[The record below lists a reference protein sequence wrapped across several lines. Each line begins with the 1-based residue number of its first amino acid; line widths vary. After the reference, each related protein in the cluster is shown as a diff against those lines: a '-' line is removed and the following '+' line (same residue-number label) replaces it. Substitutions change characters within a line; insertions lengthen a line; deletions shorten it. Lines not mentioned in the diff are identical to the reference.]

1 LAPTIFSKKLK
12 TIFRHAQATLCANT
26 FGLWNHMSGGGSIR
40 QAMRLVRGCGR
51 GRAMPEC
58 GGSLAAFAASVFCA
72 ATAGAADLPL
82 ARVPVAPVA
91 SAPAAIYTW
100 TGFYIGGHVGAGFG
114 NSSWSDPLTGGTNTF
129 STGTGFLGGAQIG
142 ANYQWNRV
150 LVLGVEGDF
159 SGVGVKGRGTDSL
172 GEAIGTDTQWTS
184 TVAGRV
190 GAAFDRLLIY
200 GKGGAAFARD
210 RNTFTD
216 LAGNGASRAFAQTG
230 WTAGVGLEYGISKNW
245 SAKIEYDYLSFGA
258 QPLSFSTVTPTSF
271 ASSAGLNIQEVKA
284 GINFRFGGP

>member
-1 LAPTIFSKKLK
+1 
-12 TIFRHAQATLCANT
+12 
-26 FGLWNHMSGGGSIR
+26 MSGGSSIR
-40 QAMRLVRGCGR
+40 QAGRLVRGR
-51 GRAMPEC
+51 GRWRAVLVRA
-58 GGSLAAFAASVFCA
+58 GRLAVFAAPFCCA
-72 ATAGAADLPL
+72 ATAGAADLSL

-114 NSSWSDPLTGGTNTF
+114 GSSWSDPFTGGTNTF

-150 LVLGVEGDF
+150 VVLGVEGDF
-159 SGVGVKGRGTDSL
+159 SGVGVKGSGADSRSEAL
-172 GEAIGTDTQWTS
+172 GADTQWTS

-216 LAGNGASRAFAQTG
+216 LAGNSASRAFAQTG
-230 WTAGVGLEYGISKNW
+230 WTAGVGLEYGITKNW

-258 QPLSFSTVTPTSF
+258 QPLSFSTVTPTTF
-271 ASSAGLNIQEVKA
+271 ASNAGLTIQEVKA

>member
-1 LAPTIFSKKLK
+1 VSAPTISGKIFK
-12 TIFRHAQATLCANT
+12 TIFRHAQATLCSDT
-26 FGLWNHMSGGGSIR
+26 FSFRIRMSGGGIR
-40 QAMRLVRGCGR
+40 PVKHFIRGWRHC
-51 GRAMPEC
+51 
-58 GGSLAAFAASVFCA
+58 AAVPACVLMAAVIFRT
-72 ATAGAADLPL
+72 ATAGAADLPK
-82 ARVPVAPVA
+82 AFPVAPVA
-91 SAPAAIYTW
+91 SAPAAIYAW
-100 TGFYIGGHVGAGFG
+100 TGFYIGGHLGAGVSR
-114 NSSWSDPLTGGTNTF
+114 SSWSDPLTGGSDTF
-129 STGTGFLGGAQIG
+129 SSAAGFLGGGQIG

-150 LVLGVEGDF
+150 LVLGVEADF
-159 SGVGVKGRGTDSL
+159 NWTGVKGSGADSL
-172 GEAIGTDTQWTS
+172 GDALSADTQWTS

-210 RNTFTD
+210 RNSFTD
-216 LAGNGASRAFAQTG
+216 LAGNSASRAFNRSG

-258 QPLSFSTVTPTSF
+258 QPLGFSTVTPTTF